1 GRDGSRSQ
9 SAAFRAGGLMGAW
22 GFVFL
27 AYGIVWGVIVGYWLL
42 LKRRYRQA
50 EAEIVRL
57 KSLEASSN
65 DVQK

>member
-1 GRDGSRSQ
+1 
-9 SAAFRAGGLMGAW
+9 MGAW

-57 KSLEASSN
+57 KSLEASST